1 MKKLLAF
8 LKEQVTMQKIQEIF
22 LIDLITKK
30 RQLMKAQ

>member
-22 LIDLITKK
+22 LIDLIKKKTIDEGTK
-30 RQLMKAQ
+30 